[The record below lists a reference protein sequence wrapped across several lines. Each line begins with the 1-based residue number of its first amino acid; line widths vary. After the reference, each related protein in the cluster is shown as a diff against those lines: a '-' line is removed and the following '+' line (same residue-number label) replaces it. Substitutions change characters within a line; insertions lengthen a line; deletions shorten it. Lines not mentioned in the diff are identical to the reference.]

1 MAKYKI
7 ISIPQYAP
15 GGETNGAPEWLKKK
29 KKKKKS
35 GEEEVVQEE
44 SVQEDPVVTNE
55 SSENT
60 TSVVPVLDVSRYVS
74 ESADNGTYI
83 ADLEVPQVN
92 VYAQDASRKLQGNLL
107 EQLRQV
113 KNAFQN
119 ARAANVANG
128 DQYNYGLNLE
138 ETSDINKLPGLIKRY
153 KDALEQ
159 EKIRFAREKNVF
171 EQLQELDPETWNVK
185 NSKGSKK
192 RHQSEAISAEGLNT
206 FRNAMKAGK
215 LSPEEFM
222 YIYNAW
228 GKFKDPLVQEG
239 TGPGKVYSQHD
250 LEEKWD
256 KKEWDEFIKYL
267 GYGAKGFV
275 YGMGAAFGGPAY
287 LNLSRLAATPLAWAP
302 IKALPWLN
310 GGNAL
315 NAYFAYET
323 FKPEGYAQTAI
334 EDFSKGNYLSATGN
348 TLMSALGVA
357 PFVRPAINAARTF
370 NQLTKPGSLSVLPFN
385 SNYSVAYKTPLQSG
399 VVIGNPNIGKAT
411 ETFTSITSPLNKF
424 TKHAELGEIKIF
436 KQIPRNY
443 KSGSNASYA
452 TATQG
457 VLGDAKIVED
467 AMVQASRTGILGENS
482 IKEQIT
488 GVPKSIDTTVPLYR
502 QENPAYNPSPDKF
515 NSEYTN
521 HVYGTV
527 DELKSSG
534 ELDKLLKGPNNQIV
548 NYDGVDHVVNLF
560 PQHTAGNWWSSAPV
574 GSPGFKGGVGNEI
587 NRGMNSET
595 GALDQID
602 NVRTLETSIPFSKLQ
617 GYSVFKDPMAL
628 PFAGHP
634 EAEYI
639 LPNEYKEAAKEIRKP
654 LNIDQV
660 LKDESISG
668 INEIEPTLSKYNVK
682 GKDAKKQFFQD
693 LQEDLDFQIFKEN
706 AKITDPITG
715 AMQSTFGVPNVQDD
729 FFKGQG
735 LTEEYAVN
743 NDIAGATENLTDD
756 VIKFSKEDNQ
766 VASDIINDMRVK
778 KITLWQTPEG
788 QKRLKKMIDNTPSL
802 KGQTPETLIEGVAKM
817 ENLNN
822 FYAEELKISED
833 LKNQYEQ
840 IEIFHNEGKLSN
852 DEFFNMSV
860 QLDNQI
866 KKSDEFLDKT
876 EALFKRAGFYS
887 SRGNVIGIRPG
898 AFTPE
903 ELEKVTA
910 HELGHFLG
918 GFGPQKSSTTYLDDM
933 LKDLKLID
941 DTSEQLVIPGLETE
955 SSKAYSLFGQGAGNY
970 LDKSLNYF
978 LTGSKGTE
986 KVPMLAEVRQTLLE
1000 EGIIKSEYDKITPK
1014 MLRDHYK
1021 NYKNRLGEKYPLRI
1035 YDIIKDRP
1043 ENFKTMSKVLN
1054 YLPMVAGAAG
1064 IIEEM
1069 SNEDDSREN
1078 MEAGLGKFLPLLL
1091 LAPLGTKLSKKLRG
1105 LADSFSKVGTLAL
1118 QELKYKDL
1126 RYLKKEIKTLTE
1138 EWHKLGEELGYNMRQ
1153 GQDVFK
1159 PTPPGLIQEQKR
1171 LASIQD
1177 QRTRKF
1183 QGFLKSRDYDPS
1195 IPKEEQWMNPLP
1207 AQGAVNDKKEIV
1219 DLYNQAGIDFRITPE
1234 GIEGGG
1240 YPNMFE
1246 GVTTTG
1252 QQTVTDLSTG
1262 QPVQA
1267 QVTLPR
1273 NTTEYTLVDGQLIE
1287 KNINV
1292 ENPII
1297 STEYVQSLRNSKV
1310 DVESKIPGSI
1320 VFGSSLLVTDAGMP
1334 HITGDIDILISQSD
1348 YNKHVKDKFQFVQ
1361 DYGPAK
1367 QHAVYP
1373 DYGKE
1378 GVLDFNIVHEDAK
1391 GMIIPYYN
1399 PNLPEKVPMEIEL
1412 FRQFYPEKFQEAAT
1426 RAAVS
1431 GKPFEINMSSK
1442 EFMAGIDPQVKT
1454 IIDSYEISPY
1464 NRWGTYNPNKEKH
1477 ILRPDVLIAY
1487 GNPEV
1492 VAKGQEAYIKSVVG
1506 HKGTLGHQFTKE
1518 ELSNVGNNVDA
1529 LFNMNFTGDYMATAN
1544 NPERMQLAINDFY
1557 INNTVFSRDISMKTM
1572 PGGKYTEKNIKTA
1585 FSEWYPGKGGS
1596 VNGIGIN
1603 FVQKGNPTHL
1613 SKWDNPILG
1622 HRQLGIKT
1630 DTSDPLKYVNSVNRA
1645 TSGEYVFT
1653 EEETKLIE
1661 DLVDKYIPDVKSR
1674 IPSTGFKSRDILNWD
1689 PYDLNKA
1696 AKFLDDF
1703 TEQTGIRA
1711 IRKEEASG
1719 TYGVANPA
1727 YASVF
1732 GKFDELAD
1740 AMMYSL
1746 KDYAVSPKTLNERK
1760 RQINAI
1766 KQKNASSKTLGWGNE
1781 PLDVKT
1787 PEDFK
1792 KMYSILDGG
1801 LATAESRLQNLTDH
1815 LSKLN
1820 SYKEDLIQKMATGPN
1835 DIELQ
1840 KVSDQIRTSENR
1852 IRKILEIKTELEQK
1866 QKQAKVFMKILG
1878 IGSLGAGLLIGGVE
1892 LYDMQEKRE
1901 GEKEE
1906 NLKKR
1911 IKTFNKLRGV
1921 NVTKKVMEGIPDI
1934 MSSWLLNNPTATKWP
1949 NGEAIEID
1957 DMGKYGDFIRRPMY
1971 IKRKPYNPLLHF
1983 TEDWEWHYPED
1994 HDTKENQK
2002 YKHGGEKSLEM
2013 ELTPEQIKYYVSRG
2027 YIVVAE

>member
-7 ISIPQYAP
+7 KSIPQYAP
-15 GGETNGAPEWLKKK
+15 GGETNWAPDWLKKK

-35 GEEEVVQEE
+35 GEEELVQEE
-44 SVQEDPVVTNE
+44 SVQEEPVVTNE

-60 TSVVPVLDVSRYVS
+60 NVLSVPDVPDV
-74 ESADNGTYI
+74 EFPT
-83 ADLEVPQVN
+83 VN
-92 VYAQDASRKLQGNLL
+92 VYAEEPTRKLQGNLL
-107 EQLRQV
+107 EKFRQI
-113 KNAFQN
+113 KNAYQN
-119 ARAANVANG
+119 ARAANVEDG
-128 DQYNYGLNLE
+128 DKFNFGLNLE
-138 ETSDINKLPGLIKRY
+138 ETNDVEKLPGLIERY
-153 KDALEQ
+153 RKEIEK
-159 EKIRFAREKNVF
+159 EKIRFAKNKYTLN
-171 EQLQELDPETWNVK
+171 QLKQFDPETWNNK
-185 NSKGSKK
+185 NQNK
-192 RHQSEAISAEGLNT
+192 ALSAEGLNT
-206 FRNAMKAGK
+206 LRAALQRGDM
-215 LSPEEFM
+215 SQRDFM
-222 YIYNAW
+222 YAYDEW
-228 GKFKDPLVQEG
+228 GKYVDQNVKEG
-239 TGPGKVYSQHD
+239 TGPGKEYSQSD
-250 LEEKWD
+250 TRDKWN
-256 KKEWDEFIKYL
+256 KNMNRESFRPLSYL
-267 GYGAKGFV
+267 MAGLV
-275 YGMGAAFGGPAY
+275 GGPAFLESY
-287 LNLSRLAATPLAWAP
+287 LALSTAAQVPLAFAP
-302 IKALPWLN
+302 IKALPWLT

-323 FKPEGYAQTAI
+323 FKPEGFIQTAV
-334 EDFSKGNYLSATGN
+334 EDFGKGNYWGGAGN

-357 PFVRPAINAARTF
+357 PFFGPGIKAARTI
-370 NQLTKPGSLSVLPFN
+370 NQATKPGSLSVLPFN
-385 SNYSVAYKTPLQSG
+385 SNYSLAYKSPLQSG
-399 VVIGNPNIGKAT
+399 VVIGNPNIGSADEVFQT
-411 ETFTSITSPLNKF
+411 VTNPLSKF
-424 TKHAELGEIKIF
+424 TKDANLGEFKIF
-436 KQIPRNY
+436 KQPIKNY
-443 KSGSNASYA
+443 TSGSDASYA
-452 TATQG
+452 AQK

-467 AMVQASRTGILGENS
+467 AMVQAGRTGILGENS
-482 IKEQIT
+482 IKEEIT
-488 GVPKSIDTTVPLYR
+488 GVQKSIDTTVPLYR
-502 QENPAYNPSPDKF
+502 QENPAYTPSPNKF
-515 NSEYTN
+515 DPEYTN

-527 DELKSSG
+527 DELKTSG
-534 ELDKLLKGPNNQIV
+534 ELDQLLKGPNNQIV

-574 GSPGFKGGVGNEI
+574 GTPGFKGGVGNEI
-587 NRGMNSET
+587 NRGMNPET
-595 GALDQID
+595 MAFDQID

-628 PFAGHP
+628 PFAGQP

-639 LPNEYKEAAKEIRKP
+639 LPNTYKENATEIRKP

-668 INEIEPTLSKYNVK
+668 INELDPTLSKYNIK
-682 GKDAKKQFFQD
+682 GKDAKNQFFKD
-693 LQEDLDFQIFKEN
+693 LQEDSDFKIFKEN

-715 AMQSTFGVPNVQDD
+715 AMQSTFGVPNVIDD

-735 LTEEYAVN
+735 LSEEYAVN
-743 NDIAGATENLTDD
+743 NDIAGATETLTDD

-766 VASDIINDMRVK
+766 VASDVINDMRVK
-778 KITLWQTPEG
+778 KIDLWKTPEG
-788 QKRLKKMIDNTPSL
+788 QKRLTKMIDNTPSL

-822 FYAEELKISED
+822 FYAEELKINDD
-833 LKNQYEQ
+833 LKNQYQQ
-840 IEIFHNEGKLSN
+840 IELFYDEGKLSN
-852 DEFFNMSV
+852 EEFFNMSV
-860 QLDNQI
+860 QLDKQI

-876 EALFKRAGFYS
+876 EGLFKRAGFYS
-887 SRGNVIGIRPG
+887 SRANVIGIRPG

-903 ELEKVTA
+903 ELEKITA

-918 GFGPQKSSTTYLDDM
+918 SYGPQKASTTYLDDM
-933 LKDLKLID
+933 LGDLKLID

-955 SSKAYSLFGQGAGNY
+955 GSGAYSLFRPGSGNY
-970 LDKSLNYF
+970 LDRTLNYF
-978 LTGSKGTE
+978 LKGSKGTE
-986 KVPMLAEVRQTLLE
+986 KVPMLAEVRQALLE
-1000 EGIIKSEYDKITPK
+1000 EGIINSEYDKITAK
-1014 MLRDHYK
+1014 MLYDHYK
-1021 NYKNRLGEKYPLRI
+1021 NYKKIRGEKYPLRI

-1064 IIEEM
+1064 VIDEM
-1069 SNEDDSREN
+1069 SNEDGSRET

-1105 LADSFSKVGTLAL
+1105 LADSFSKVGKLAL

-1126 RYLKKEIKTLTE
+1126 RYLKKEIKKLSD
-1138 EWHKLGEELGYNMRQ
+1138 EWYKLGEDLGYNMDSS
-1153 GQDVFK
+1153 GLINK
-1159 PTPPGLIQEQKR
+1159 PGLIKEKKA
-1171 LASIQD
+1171 LASIQE
-1177 QRTRKF
+1177 QRIRKF
-1183 QGFLKSRDYDPS
+1183 QGFLNNRDYDPS
-1195 IPKEEQWMNPLP
+1195 IPKEEQWMNPP
-1207 AQGAVNDKKEIV
+1207 TVQGAVYDKQQIV
-1219 DLYNQAGIDFRITPE
+1219 DLYNQAGKDFRITPE

-1240 YPNMFE
+1240 QPNMFE

-1273 NTTEYTLVDGQLIE
+1273 TTTEYTLADGQLIE
-1287 KNINV
+1287 KNINI

-1297 STEYVQSLRNSKV
+1297 SAEYVQSLKNSKV
-1310 DVESKIPGSI
+1310 DVESKIPGSM

-1334 HITGDIDILISQSD
+1334 HITGDIDILISQSN
-1348 YNKHVKDKFQFVQ
+1348 YNKHVKDNFQFVQ

-1367 QHAVYP
+1367 QHVVYP

-1378 GVLDFNIVHEDAK
+1378 GILDFNIVHEDAK

-1399 PNLPEKVPMEIEL
+1399 PNLPDKIPMEIEL

-1431 GKPFEINMSSK
+1431 GKPLEINMSSK

-1454 IIDSYEISPY
+1454 IIDSYEISPF
-1464 NRWGTYNPNKEKH
+1464 NRWGTYNANKEKH

-1529 LFNMNFTGDYMATAN
+1529 LFKMNFTGDYMATAN

-1557 INNTVFSRDISMKTM
+1557 MNNTVFSRDISMKTM
-1572 PGGKYTEKNIKTA
+1572 PGGKFTEKNIKTA

-1613 SKWDNPILG
+1613 NKWDNPILG

-1661 DLVDKYIPDVKSR
+1661 DLVEKYIPDVKSR

-1689 PYDLNKA
+1689 PYELNNA

-1711 IRKEEASG
+1711 IRKEEYSG

-1760 RQINAI
+1760 RQIDAI
-1766 KQKNASSKTLGWGNE
+1766 KQKNVSTKKLAWGKE

-1801 LATAESRLQNLTDH
+1801 LATAESRLQNLTDQV
-1815 LSKLN
+1815 SKLN
-1820 SYKEDLIQKMATGPN
+1820 LYKEDLISKMATTPN

-1840 KVSDQIRTSENR
+1840 KVEDKIKVIEDR
-1852 IRKILEIKTELEQK
+1852 IREIRGITTELEGK
-1866 QKQAKVFMKILG
+1866 QKEAEALWKILG
-1878 IGSLGAGLLIGGVE
+1878 LGSLGVGVAAAGIG
-1892 LYDMQEKRE
+1892 LYEMHEGHEREKRD
-1901 GEKEE
+1901 GRKR
-1906 NLKKR
+1906 R
-1911 IKTFNKLRGV
+1911 IKTFNNLRGV
-1921 NVTKKVMEGIPDI
+1921 NITEEYMTDIPDI
-1934 MSSWLLNNPTATKWP
+1934 MSSWLLNNPTATQWP
-1949 NGEAIEID
+1949 NGEFIEID
-1957 DMGKYGDFIRRPMY
+1957 DNGGNGDLIRRPKYM
-1971 IKRKPYNPLLHF
+1971 KRTKYNPLDHF
-1983 TEDWEWHYPED
+1983 AENWQWVYPENLD
-1994 HDTKENQK
+1994 SEEKQK
-2002 YKHGGEKSLEM
+2002 YKLGGEKFLEM
-2013 ELTPEQIKYYVSRG
+2013 ELTREQIKSYVSRG

>member
-44 SVQEDPVVTNE
+44 SVQEEPVVTNE

-60 TSVVPVLDVSRYVS
+60 TSVVPIPDVSRYVS
-74 ESADNGTYI
+74 ETADNGT
-83 ADLEVPQVN
+83 DVEFPEVN

-107 EQLRQV
+107 EQFRQV

-128 DQYNYGLNLE
+128 DQYNFGLNLE

-171 EQLQELDPETWNVK
+171 DQLKELDPETWDVK
-185 NSKGSKK
+185 NSRGSKK

-215 LSPEEFM
+215 LSPEDFM

-228 GKFKDPLVQEG
+228 GKFKDPNAVQG
-239 TGPGKVYSQHD
+239 KGPGAAYSQKD

-256 KKEWDEFIKYL
+256 SKGMKDFIKML
-267 GYGAKGFV
+267 EKGMLYGGV
-275 YGMGAAFGGPAY
+275 GLGAAAGAGPYMA
-287 LNLSRLAATPLAWAP
+287 LSSWLSGPLAYAP
-302 IKALPWLN
+302 VKALPWLT

-323 FKPEGYAQTAI
+323 FKPEGYAQTAV
-334 EDFSKGNYLSATGN
+334 EDFSKGNYWSGAGN

-370 NQLTKPGSLSVLPFN
+370 NQVTKPGSLSVLPFN

-436 KQIPRNY
+436 KQTPRNY
-443 KSGSNASYA
+443 RSGSDASYA

-502 QENPAYNPSPDKF
+502 QENPAYKPSPDKF

-639 LPNEYKEAAKEIRKP
+639 LPNEYKEDAKKIWNYKP

-706 AKITDPITG
+706 AKIKDPITG

-778 KITLWQTPEG
+778 KIELWKTAEG

-802 KGQTPETLIEGVAKM
+802 KGQTPETLIEGITKM

-822 FYAEELKISED
+822 FYAEELKINED
-833 LKNQYEQ
+833 LKKQYEQ

-852 DEFFNMSV
+852 DEFFNHSV

-876 EALFKRAGFYS
+876 EGLFKRAGFYS
-887 SRGNVIGIRPG
+887 SAANVIGIRPG
-898 AFTPE
+898 AFKPE
-903 ELEKVTA
+903 ELAKITA

-918 GFGPQKSSTTYLDDM
+918 GFGPQKGSTTYLDDM
-933 LKDLKLID
+933 LKDIKLID
-941 DTSEQLVIPGLETE
+941 DISEQLVIPGLETE
-955 SSKAYSLFGQGAGNY
+955 SSGASSMLGLGTGNY
-970 LDKSLNYF
+970 LDRSRNYF
-978 LTGSKGTE
+978 LTGSNGTE
-986 KVPMLAEVRQTLLE
+986 KVPMVAEVRQALLE

-1043 ENFKTMSKVLN
+1043 ENFKAISKVLN

-1064 IIEEM
+1064 VIEEM

-1105 LADSFSKVGTLAL
+1105 LAESFSKVGTLAL

-1126 RYLKKEIKTLTE
+1126 RYLKKEIKTLSD
-1138 EWHKLGEELGYNMRQ
+1138 EWDGLIKHLGYNMN
-1153 GQDVFK
+1153 
-1159 PTPPGLIQEQKR
+1159 TGLIQEQKR

-1183 QGFLKSRDYDPS
+1183 QNFLKSRELGPS
-1195 IPKEEQWMNPLP
+1195 IPEEEKWMYPLP
-1207 AQGAVNDKKEIV
+1207 AQVAVNDKKEIV
-1219 DLYNQAGIDFRITPE
+1219 DFYNQAGIDFRITPE

-1240 YPNMFE
+1240 QPNMFE

-1267 QVTLPR
+1267 QVILPR

-1310 DVESKIPGSI
+1310 NVESKIPGSI

-1334 HITGDIDILISQSD
+1334 HITGDIDILISQSN

-1391 GMIIPYYN
+1391 GMIIPYYD
-1399 PNLPEKVPMEIEL
+1399 PMLPDKVPMEIEL

-1454 IIDSYEISPY
+1454 IIDSYEISPF

-1492 VAKGQEAYIKSVVG
+1492 VAKGQLAYIKSVVG

-1518 ELSNVGNNVDA
+1518 ELSDVGNNVDT
-1529 LFNMNFTGDYMATAN
+1529 LFKMNFTGDYMATAN

-1572 PGGKYTEKNIKTA
+1572 PGGKYTEKNIKKALT
-1585 FSEWYPGKGGS
+1585 EWFPGKGGS

-1603 FVQKGNPTHL
+1603 FVQKGNPTHV

-1661 DLVDKYIPDVKSR
+1661 DLVDKYIPDVKNS

-1689 PYDLNKA
+1689 PYEMNNA

-1711 IRKEEASG
+1711 IRKEETSG

-1766 KQKNASSKTLGWGNE
+1766 KQKNASSKTLGWGKE

-1840 KVSDQIRTSENR
+1840 KLDEQIRTSENR
-1852 IRKILEIKTELEQK
+1852 IRKISEIKTELEQK
-1866 QKQAKVFMKILG
+1866 QKQAKVFWKILG
-1878 IGSLGAGLLIGGVE
+1878 LGSLGAGLTFGGAE

-1901 GEKEE
+1901 AENEE
-1906 NLKKR
+1906 ILIKR
-1911 IKTFNKLRGV
+1911 ITTFNKLRGV

-1949 NGEAIEID
+1949 NGEDIEID
-1957 DMGKYGDFIRRPMY
+1957 DKGKYGDFIRRPIY

-1983 TEDWEWHYPED
+1983 TEDWEWHYPND
-1994 HDTKENQK
+1994 HDTRENQL

-2013 ELTPEQIKYYVSRG
+2013 ELTPEQIKYYVSKG

>member
-7 ISIPQYAP
+7 KSIPQYAP
-15 GGETNGAPEWLKKK
+15 GGETNWAPEWLKKK

-35 GEEEVVQEE
+35 GEEELVQEE
-44 SVQEDPVVTNE
+44 PVVTDE

-60 TSVVPVLDVSRYVS
+60 NVLSVPDVPDV
-74 ESADNGTYI
+74 EFPT
-83 ADLEVPQVN
+83 VN
-92 VYAQDASRKLQGNLL
+92 VYAKEPTRKLQGTLL
-107 EQLRQV
+107 EKFRQI
-113 KNAFQN
+113 KNAYQN
-119 ARAANVANG
+119 ARAANVEDG
-128 DQYNYGLNLE
+128 DKFNFGLNLE
-138 ETSDINKLPGLIKRY
+138 ETNDVEKLPGLIERY
-153 KDALEQ
+153 RKEIEK
-159 EKIRFAREKNVF
+159 EKIRFAKNKYTLN
-171 EQLQELDPETWNVK
+171 QLKQLDPETWNNK
-185 NSKGSKK
+185 NQNK
-192 RHQSEAISAEGLNT
+192 ALSAEGLNT
-206 FRNAMKAGK
+206 FRAALQRGDI
-215 LSPEEFM
+215 SQREFM
-222 YIYNAW
+222 YAYDEW
-228 GKFKDPLVQEG
+228 GKYKDQNVKEG
-239 TGPGKVYSQHD
+239 TGPGKEYSQYD

-256 KKEWDEFIKYL
+256 TEEMKKLIKYL
-267 GYGAKGFV
+267 NYGV
-275 YGMGAAFGGPAY
+275 GALGTGVAAVAAAPVVIPA
-287 LNLSRLAATPLAWAP
+287 LNTALAYAP
-302 IKALPWLN
+302 IATVPWLT

-323 FKPEGYAQTAI
+323 FKPEGYIQTAV
-334 EDFSKGNYLSATGN
+334 EDFGKGDYWGGAAN
-348 TLMSALGVA
+348 TLQSVLGVV
-357 PFVRPAINAARTF
+357 PLVGPGIKAARTIK
-370 NQLTKPGSLSVLPFN
+370 QATKPGSLSVLPFN
-385 SNYSVAYKTPLQSG
+385 SNYSLAYKTPLQSG
-399 VVIGNPNIGKAT
+399 LVIGNPNIRHADEVFGSVT
-411 ETFTSITSPLNKF
+411 NPLSKF
-424 TKHAELGEIKIF
+424 TKDANLGEFKIF
-436 KQIPRNY
+436 KQPIKNY
-443 KSGSNASYA
+443 TSGSDASYDA
-452 TATQG
+452 AQK
-457 VLGDAKIVED
+457 VLGDAKIVEE
-467 AMVQASRTGILGENS
+467 AMVQAGRTGLLGENS
-482 IKEQIT
+482 IKGDIT
-488 GVPKSIDTTVPLYR
+488 GVNKSIDTTVPLYR
-502 QENPAYNPSPDKF
+502 QDNPAYTPSPNKF
-515 NSEYTN
+515 DPEYTN

-527 DELKSSG
+527 DELKTSG
-534 ELDKLLKGPNNQIV
+534 ELDQLLKGPNNHIV

-574 GSPGFKGGVGNEI
+574 GTPGFKGGVGNEI
-587 NRGMNSET
+587 NRGMNPET
-595 GALDQID
+595 MAFDQID

-639 LPNEYKEAAKEIRKP
+639 LPNTYKENATEIRKP

-668 INEIEPTLSKYNVK
+668 INELDPTLSKYNIK
-682 GKDAKKQFFQD
+682 GKDAKNQFFKD
-693 LQEDLDFQIFKEN
+693 LQEDSDFKIFKEN

-715 AMQSTFGVPNVQDD
+715 AMQSTFGVPNVIDD
-729 FFKGQG
+729 FFKDQG
-735 LTEEYAVN
+735 LSEEYAVN
-743 NDIAGATENLTDD
+743 NDIAGATETLTDD

-766 VASDIINDMRVK
+766 VASDVINDMRVK
-778 KITLWQTPEG
+778 KIDLWKTPEG
-788 QKRLKKMIDNTPSL
+788 EKRLRKMIDNTPSL

-822 FYAEELKISED
+822 FYAEELKINDD
-833 LKNQYEQ
+833 LKNQYQQ
-840 IEIFHNEGKLSN
+840 IELFYDEGKLSN
-852 DEFFNMSV
+852 EEFFNMSV
-860 QLDNQI
+860 QLDKQI

-876 EALFKRAGFYS
+876 EGLFKHAGFYS
-887 SRGNVIGIRPG
+887 SRANVIGIRPG

-903 ELEKVTA
+903 ELAKITA

-918 GFGPQKSSTTYLDDM
+918 GFGPQESSTTYLDDM

-955 SSKAYSLFGQGAGNY
+955 GSGAYSMFGPGAGNY
-970 LDKSLNYF
+970 LDRTLNYF
-978 LTGSKGTE
+978 LKGSKGTE
-986 KVPMLAEVRQTLLE
+986 KVPMLAEVRQALLE
-1000 EGIIKSEYDKITPK
+1000 EGIINSEYDKITAK
-1014 MLRDHYK
+1014 MLYDHYK
-1021 NYKNRLGEKYPLRI
+1021 NYKKIRGEKYPLRI
-1035 YDIIKDRP
+1035 YDIIKDNP
-1043 ENFKTMSKVLN
+1043 ENFKTMTKVLN
-1054 YLPMVAGAAG
+1054 YLPMIAGAAG
-1064 IIEEM
+1064 VIDEM
-1069 SNEDDSREN
+1069 SNEDGSRET

-1091 LAPLGTKLSKKLRG
+1091 LAPFGTKLSKKLRG
-1105 LADSFSKVGTLAL
+1105 LADSFSKVGMLAL

-1126 RYLKKEIKTLTE
+1126 RYLKKEIKKLSD
-1138 EWHKLGEELGYNMRQ
+1138 EWDKLGGDLGYNMRSSSP
-1153 GQDVFK
+1153 GTV
-1159 PTPPGLIQEQKR
+1159 GLIQDKKR

-1177 QRTRKF
+1177 QRIRKF
-1183 QGFLKSRDYDPS
+1183 QGFLNNRDYDPS
-1195 IPKEEQWMNPLP
+1195 IPKEEQWMNPP
-1207 AQGAVNDKKEIV
+1207 IVQEAVNDKKQIV
-1219 DLYNQAGIDFRITPE
+1219 DLYNQAGKDFRITPE

-1240 YPNMFE
+1240 QPNIFE

-1273 NTTEYTLVDGQLIE
+1273 NTTEYTLADGQLIE
-1287 KNINV
+1287 KNINI

-1297 STEYVQSLRNSKV
+1297 STEYVQSLKNSKV
-1310 DVESKIPGSI
+1310 DVESKIPGAI

-1334 HITGDIDILISQSD
+1334 HITGDIDILISQSNYD
-1348 YNKHVKDKFQFVQ
+1348 KHVKDKFQFIQ

-1373 DYGKE
+1373 NYGKE

-1399 PNLPEKVPMEIEL
+1399 PNLPEKIPMEIEL

-1426 RAAVS
+1426 KAAVS

-1464 NRWGTYNPNKEKH
+1464 NRWGAYNPNKEKH

-1518 ELSNVGNNVDA
+1518 ELSNVGNNVAA
-1529 LFNMNFTGDYMATAN
+1529 LYNMNFTGDYLATAN

-1557 INNTVFSRDISMKTM
+1557 INNTVFSRDISMRTM
-1572 PGGKYTEKNIKTA
+1572 PGGKYTEENIKLA
-1585 FSEWYPGKGGS
+1585 LSEWFPGKGGS

-1603 FVQKGNPTHL
+1603 FVQKGNPTHVT
-1613 SKWDNPILG
+1613 KWDNPILG

-1630 DTSDPLKYVNSVNRA
+1630 DTSDPLKYVHSVNRA

-1674 IPSTGFKSRDILNWD
+1674 IPSTGFKSRDILDWS
-1689 PYDLNKA
+1689 PYQINDA

-1711 IRKEEASG
+1711 IRKEESTG

-1746 KDYAVSPKTLNERK
+1746 KEYAVSPKTLNERK
-1760 RQINAI
+1760 RQIDAI
-1766 KQKNASSKTLGWGNE
+1766 KQKNASTKNLAWGKE
-1781 PLDVKT
+1781 PLDIKT
-1787 PEDFK
+1787 PKDFK

-1801 LATAESRLQNLTDH
+1801 LATAESRLQNLTDQV
-1815 LSKLN
+1815 SKLN
-1820 SYKEDLIQKMATGPN
+1820 LYKEDLISKMATTPN

-1840 KVSDQIRTSENR
+1840 KVED
-1852 IRKILEIKTELEQK
+1852 KIKVIEARMKEISGITTKLEGK
-1866 QKQAKVFMKILG
+1866 QKEARALWKILG
-1878 IGSLGAGLLIGGVE
+1878 LGSLGAGVAAGGIE
-1892 LYDMQEKRE
+1892 LFEMNERHKRE
-1901 GEKEE
+1901 RGDRR
-1906 NLKKR
+1906 KKR
-1911 IKTFNKLRGV
+1911 IQTFNNLRGV
-1921 NVTKKVMEGIPDI
+1921 NITEEYMDNIPNI
-1934 MSSWLLNNPTATKWP
+1934 MSSWLLNNPTATQWP
-1949 NGEAIEID
+1949 NGEFIEID
-1957 DMGKYGDFIRRPMY
+1957 DNDIVRPKYM
-1971 IKRKPYNPLLHF
+1971 KRTKYNPLDHF
-1983 TEDWEWHYPED
+1983 AENWQWVYPENLD
-1994 HDTKENQK
+1994 SEEKQK
-2002 YKHGGEKSLEM
+2002 YKLGGEKFLEM
-2013 ELTPEQIKYYVSRG
+2013 ELTPEQIKSYVSRG